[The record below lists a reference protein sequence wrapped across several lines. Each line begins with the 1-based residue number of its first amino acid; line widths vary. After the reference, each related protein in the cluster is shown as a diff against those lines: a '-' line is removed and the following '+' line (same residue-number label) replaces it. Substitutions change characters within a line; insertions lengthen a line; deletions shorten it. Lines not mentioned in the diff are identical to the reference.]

1 MRVFVDTNVLIDYV
15 CKRETFFM
23 PAKAVFASCYL
34 GKSQIAVSA
43 LSIVNSVYIG
53 RKYGSEVLKSKL
65 LALSNMIEVV
75 DLPATTVLNNLT
87 TDWKDYED
95 ALQYNSALAYYEA
108 DCIVTRNKKDYEKS
122 SLPVYTADEYISF
135 LNSNY

>member
-1 MRVFVDTNVLIDYV
+1 M
-15 CKRETFFM
+15 
-23 PAKAVFASCYL
+23 
-34 GKSQIAVSA
+34 
-43 LSIVNSVYIG
+43 
-53 RKYGSEVLKSKL
+53 LKSKL

-95 ALQYNSALAYYEA
+95 ALQYNSALAYEA

-122 SLPVYTADEYISF
+122 LLPVYTADEYISL

>member
-23 PAKAVFASCYL
+23 SAKAVFASCYL

-95 ALQYNSALAYYEA
+95 ALQYNSALAYEA
-108 DCIVTRNKKDYEKS
+108 DCIVTRNKKDYERS
-122 SLPVYTADEYISF
+122 SLPVYTADEYISL